1 MNDNNIENNLNQTN
15 YNSNTNNSNQTS
27 YYDTTNVNNGLG
39 QTDYY
44 NNDSYYQNSNYST
57 NNYSDTSYE
66 EKEKK
71 TNNWWKIL
79 LLILIILIIIILLL
93 KFCGNSNSSSK
104 KDEEY
109 AMLTERICKAAEEYI
124 LSDSSLNLKAG
135 ESRIIK
141 FRNLADKNL
150 LETQIK
156 NPYYSGGLFKK
167 TEEPKYFSLDNS
179 VRITKN
185 GIGTYNCEL
194 VDNSKDVTA
203 PELRLNGDATITM
216 AVGTEFVD
224 PGYTATD
231 DYDGD
236 VTSKVVVSGSVDN
249 SKAGTY
255 ELTYTASDTAGNTT
269 SKKRTIIFEKLG
281 NLEISL
287 GSIVDGVTPQIS
299 LKGSNPYCM
308 VKGGTYIEPG
318 ATATDNVD
326 GNITDKIAVTNK
338 VTGNLMG
345 AFRIVYK
352 VEDSSGNE
360 AIAYRAV
367 IVTTSCPDENSP
379 ANVVNDLPVIT
390 LIGKNS
396 VIINVGSNYVD
407 LGATAYDKI
416 DGDITRKIVTD
427 TSNVKTN
434 VPGIYKVYY
443 SVTNSNGKKA
453 SITRTVTVKNPIS
466 QNAAVRFTE
475 DKKNIEVY
483 TGEGSDKLIA
493 APKAVNENGSTVNV
507 TTRIENY
514 ETKAAVSKIDW
525 NKAAKYRVI
534 YTAVHASG
542 SIKQDKSIVVTIKE
556 GKVTIGGKDS
566 INVGVRKDNCDITE
580 ADLKKG
586 GVTFTTKSTKAPIIT
601 IEQGKDKACK
611 KGTYTITV
619 IAKVDGGEKTKKDI
633 TIYVVDNPN
642 VDVSKLAPGK
652 VQINTNSAV
661 PYNPHNTNGVWAG
674 GSTTAI
680 ELMFSAIPA
689 QGTEIGH
696 FEWSKDCKNSNEKI
710 SKGHNINEGTLS
722 WKQTGKNEICIRAVS
737 TDGIAG
743 AWSDP
748 VKLYIDRTG
757 PTVKFT
763 HKWADGF
770 DDWHNT
776 SLVVEYVAADSESGL
791 DHYEYTY
798 DDVMGKVGKK
808 VTNPTTI
815 KIDSGKLN
823 VNEYTESARKQLFVY
838 VRAVDK
844 AGNVGEWT
852 TNPAYINIDSVKPQT
867 PTLKIED
874 NNTKLVYLRPIA
886 KDNDSVRISG
896 IRKFVYTLNDGKEL
910 EYKARGTECDF
921 KPGSGVACKSY
932 SIAGNFIGPVP
943 KDQQFSAWVPITNTG
958 DKDETYK
965 VKIWA
970 VDKAGNKSDGY
981 AEDTITVKKS
991 TPAKEVQIK
1000 NGDYAVPDGGSCTIL
1015 TSYVGETFELAA
1027 LPVPKDSYER
1037 SVTWTSSNPSVAT
1050 VGPLFTINATTG
1062 EKSTGSV
1069 ISMVTIKSAGSTVI
1083 TAKIG
1088 NAKAE
1093 CVLKTETKA
1102 LSPMIH
1108 YVYNYDIVYVAPKDN
1123 NSNKIAYFPTIKD
1136 LMAAYGIGKDG
1147 AMQADM
1153 TAKVIENSDGKRLYY
1168 FDEEKNNESPTV
1180 YKTAEEAIKASEYK
1194 HYTIVV
1200 DEKGNL
1206 VGYAPSKTET
1216 KGTYRW
1222 AGAYADEWEN
1232 FSAKDASDI
1241 TVSAKAAADAKRT
1254 ELESDKDKI
1263 NSFKE
1268 NYEKNNDD
1276 YSNEIAKKKT
1286 LEKMEEAGYK
1296 VDKIQVY
1303 YNKDHSIDIIS
1314 YITKDGKEY
1323 ALNDDLKN
1331 YYIEEYNKIM
1341 ATIRNEDGADGYKL
1355 SKEYQKEIE
1364 SKVGEEYVSSAAQE
1378 ASKFAT
1384 GGKLTLTPITQ
1395 NKPDES
1401 PDESKETS
1409 SALEYY
1415 NDNGYTKENADI
1427 VSSAIKAE
1435 GDTYQNI
1442 IHSSSSTQAQKDAA
1456 KDAYAKWYK
1465 EYMT

>member
-44 NNDSYYQNSNYST
+44 NNDSYYQNNNYST

-367 IVTTSCPDENSP
+367 IVTTSCPDEDSP

-407 LGATAYDKI
+407 LGATAYDKV

-601 IEQGKDKACK
+601 IKQGKDKACK

-619 IAKVDGGEKTKKDI
+619 IAKVDGGEETKKDI

-722 WKQTGKNEICIRAVS
+722 WKQAGKNEICIRAVS

-798 DDVMGKVGKK
+798 DDVMGKVGNK

-823 VNEYTESARKQLFVY
+823 VNEYTESARKLLFVY

-886 KDNDSVRISG
+886 KDNSSIRISG

-921 KPGSGVACKSY
+921 KPGSGVACNRLST
-932 SIAGNFIGPVP
+932 SGPVP
-943 KDQQFSAWVPITNTG
+943 NDRQFSAWVPITNTG

-991 TPAKEVQIK
+991 TPAKKVQIK
-1000 NGDYAVPDGGSCTIL
+1000 NGDYEVPDGGSCTIL
-1015 TSYVGETFELAA
+1015 TSYVNETFKLAA
-1027 LPVPKDSYER
+1027 FPVPSDSDER
-1037 SVTWTSSNPSVAT
+1037 ITTWTSSNPNVAT
-1050 VGPLFTINATTG
+1050 VTYLNATNRTTG
-1062 EKSTGSV
+1062 EEIGGYG
-1069 ISMVTIKSAGSTVI
+1069 IVTIKSAGSTVI

-1093 CVLKTETKA
+1093 CTINAETKA
-1102 LSPMIH
+1102 SS
-1108 YVYNYDIVYVAPKDN
+1108 DIQFTIMEPIYSGSGNK
-1123 NSNKIAYFPTIKD
+1123 NS
-1136 LMAAYGIGKDG
+1136 
-1147 AMQADM
+1147 
-1153 TAKVIENSDGKRLYY
+1153 
-1168 FDEEKNNESPTV
+1168 
-1180 YKTAEEAIKASEYK
+1180 
-1194 HYTIVV
+1194 
-1200 DEKGNL
+1200 
-1206 VGYAPSKTET
+1206 
-1216 KGTYRW
+1216 KGTYFATYYDAKYAMNELELGKDYEVVSFDAHGKIVHYIAPKGDIGKIISFDTYDTIEDATKASSIGKYVVITNSRGEVIGYGSAQNSTGSNSSSW
-1222 AGAYADEWEN
+1222 AGAYTGSF
-1232 FSAKDASDI
+1232 FSELEDKITAS
-1241 TVSAKAAADAKRT
+1241 AEAAADAKRT

-1296 VDKIQVY
+1296 VDDIQVY
-1303 YNKDHSIDIIS
+1303 YNKDHAIDIIS
-1314 YITKDGKEY
+1314 YTTKDGKEY

-1331 YYIEEYNKIM
+1331 YYIEEYYKTM
-1341 ATIRNEDGADGYKL
+1341 AAIRNEDGADGYKL
-1355 SKEYQKEIE
+1355 SKEYQEEIE
-1364 SKVGEEYVSSAAQE
+1364 SKAGEEYVSSAGQT
-1378 ASKFAT
+1378 ASNIAS
-1384 GGKLTLTPITQ
+1384 GGKLTLTT
-1395 NKPDES
+1395 NASTGES
-1401 PDESKETS
+1401 SG
-1409 SALEYY
+1409 ALQYY
-1415 NDNGYTKENADI
+1415 KDNGGATKENVDT
-1427 VSSAIKAE
+1427 VLSAIKAE
-1435 GDTYQNI
+1435 GDAYQNI
-1442 IHSSSSTQAQKDAA
+1442 INSNSSTPAQKAA
-1456 KDAYAKWYK
+1456 ARSAYNTWYK

>member
-367 IVTTSCPDENSP
+367 IVTTSCPDEDSP

-601 IEQGKDKACK
+601 IKQGKDKACK

-619 IAKVDGGEKTKKDI
+619 IAKVDGGEETKKDI

-763 HKWADGF
+763 HKWADGS

-798 DDVMGKVGKK
+798 DDVMGKVGNK

-886 KDNDSVRISG
+886 KDNSSIRISG
-896 IRKFVYTLNDGKEL
+896 ISKFVYTLNDGKEL
-910 EYKARGTECDF
+910 EYEARWSGCNP
-921 KPGSGVACKSY
+921 KPGLHGCAAPLDPHEY
-932 SIAGNFIGPVP
+932 T
-943 KDQQFSAWVPITNTG
+943 KDTEFSAWVPITNTG

-1000 NGDYAVPDGGSCTIL
+1000 NGDYEVPNGGSCTIL
-1015 TSYVGETFELAA
+1015 TSYVNETFKLAA
-1027 LPVPKDSYER
+1027 FPVPSDSDER
-1037 SVTWTSSNPSVAT
+1037 ITTWTSSNPNVAT
-1050 VGPLFTINATTG
+1050 VTYLNAINRTTG
-1062 EKSTGSV
+1062 EETSV
-1069 ISMVTIKSAGSTVI
+1069 DATVTIKSAGSTVI

-1093 CVLKTETKA
+1093 CTINAETKA
-1102 LSPMIH
+1102 SS
-1108 YVYNYDIVYVAPKDN
+1108 DIQFTIMEPIYSGSGNK
-1123 NSNKIAYFPTIKD
+1123 NS
-1136 LMAAYGIGKDG
+1136 
-1147 AMQADM
+1147 
-1153 TAKVIENSDGKRLYY
+1153 
-1168 FDEEKNNESPTV
+1168 
-1180 YKTAEEAIKASEYK
+1180 
-1194 HYTIVV
+1194 
-1200 DEKGNL
+1200 
-1206 VGYAPSKTET
+1206 
-1216 KGTYRW
+1216 KGTYFATYYDAKYAMNELELGKDYEVVSFDAHGKIVHYIAPKGDIGKIISFDTYDTIEDATKASSIGKYVVITNSRGEVIGYGSAQNSTGSNSSSW
-1222 AGAYADEWEN
+1222 AGAYTGS
-1232 FSAKDASDI
+1232 FSSEVEDKI
-1241 TVSAKAAADAKRT
+1241 TASAKAAADAKRT

-1296 VDKIQVY
+1296 VDDIQVY
-1303 YNKDHSIDIIS
+1303 YNKDHAIDIIS
-1314 YITKDGKEY
+1314 YTTKDGKEY

-1331 YYIEEYNKIM
+1331 YYIEEYYKTM
-1341 ATIRNEDGADGYKL
+1341 AAIRNEDGADGYKL
-1355 SKEYQKEIE
+1355 SKEYQEEIE
-1364 SKVGEEYVSSAAQE
+1364 SKAGEEYVSSAGQT
-1378 ASKFAT
+1378 ASNIAS
-1384 GGKLTLTPITQ
+1384 GGKLTLTT
-1395 NKPDES
+1395 NASTGES
-1401 PDESKETS
+1401 SG
-1409 SALEYY
+1409 ALQYY
-1415 NDNGYTKENADI
+1415 KDNGGATKENVDT
-1427 VSSAIKAE
+1427 VLSAIKAE
-1435 GDTYQNI
+1435 GDAYQNI
-1442 IHSSSSTQAQKDAA
+1442 INSNSSTPAQKAA
-1456 KDAYAKWYK
+1456 ARSAYNTWYK

>member
-44 NNDSYYQNSNYST
+44 NNDSYYQNNNYST

-367 IVTTSCPDENSP
+367 IVTTSCPDEDSP

-407 LGATAYDKI
+407 LGATAYDKV

-601 IEQGKDKACK
+601 IKQGKDKACK

-619 IAKVDGGEKTKKDI
+619 IAKVDGGEETKKDI

-763 HKWADGF
+763 HKWADGS

-798 DDVMGKVGKK
+798 DDVMGKVGNK

-910 EYKARGTECDF
+910 EYKALGTECDF
-921 KPGSGVACKSY
+921 KPESGILCKSY

-991 TPAKEVQIK
+991 TPAKKVQIK
-1000 NGDYAVPDGGSCTIL
+1000 NGDYEVPDGGSCTIL
-1015 TSYVGETFELAA
+1015 TSYVNETFKLAA
-1027 LPVPKDSYER
+1027 LPVPSDSDER
-1037 SVTWTSSNPSVAT
+1037 NATWTSSNPNVAT
-1050 VGPLFTINATTG
+1050 VTYLTTFNKRTGKEISGYAT
-1062 EKSTGSV
+1062 
-1069 ISMVTIKSAGSTVI
+1069 VTIKSAGSTVI

-1093 CVLKTETKA
+1093 CTINAETKA
-1102 LSPMIH
+1102 SS
-1108 YVYNYDIVYVAPKDN
+1108 DIQFTIMEPIYSGSGNK
-1123 NSNKIAYFPTIKD
+1123 NS
-1136 LMAAYGIGKDG
+1136 
-1147 AMQADM
+1147 
-1153 TAKVIENSDGKRLYY
+1153 
-1168 FDEEKNNESPTV
+1168 
-1180 YKTAEEAIKASEYK
+1180 
-1194 HYTIVV
+1194 
-1200 DEKGNL
+1200 
-1206 VGYAPSKTET
+1206 
-1216 KGTYRW
+1216 KGTYFATYYDAKYAMNELELGKDYEVVSFDAHGKIVHYIAPKGEIGKIISFDTYDTIEDATKASSIGKYVVITNSRGEVIGYGSAQNSTGSNSSSW
-1222 AGAYADEWEN
+1222 AGAYTGS
-1232 FSAKDASDI
+1232 FSSEVEDKI
-1241 TVSAKAAADAKRT
+1241 TASAKAAADAKRT

-1296 VDKIQVY
+1296 VDDIQVY
-1303 YNKDHSIDIIS
+1303 YNKDHAIDIIS
-1314 YITKDGKEY
+1314 YTTKDGKEY

-1331 YYIEEYNKIM
+1331 YYIEEYYKTM
-1341 ATIRNEDGADGYKL
+1341 AAIRNEDGADGYKL
-1355 SKEYQKEIE
+1355 SKEYQEEIE
-1364 SKVGEEYVSSAAQE
+1364 SKAGEEYVSSAGQT
-1378 ASKFAT
+1378 ASNIAS
-1384 GGKLTLTPITQ
+1384 GGKLTLTT
-1395 NKPDES
+1395 NASTGES
-1401 PDESKETS
+1401 SG
-1409 SALEYY
+1409 ALQYY
-1415 NDNGYTKENADI
+1415 KDNGGATKENVDT
-1427 VSSAIKAE
+1427 VLSAIKAE
-1435 GDTYQNI
+1435 GDAYQNI
-1442 IHSSSSTQAQKDAA
+1442 INSNSSTPAQKAA
-1456 KDAYAKWYK
+1456 ARSAYNTWYK